1 MQYYVKTSLFY
12 RQELASLF
20 QVQEKLKTWINSKR
34 NVSSSCF
41 ITDDSHLKIVPPNV
55 AVFTE
60 DGLLYFSDNYYPEK
74 VTQNC
79 FDSFNCS
86 NDNQHVFQ
94 KSATFNK
101 HHSLIW
107 K

>member
-41 ITDDSHLKIVPPNV
+41 ITDDSYLKIVPPNV
-55 AVFTE
+55 VVFTE
-60 DGLLYFSDNYYPEK
+60 DGLLYFWDNYYPAK
-74 VTQNC
+74 VSQNC

-86 NDNQHVFQ
+86 NYNEHGFS
-94 KSATFNK
+94 KERNF
-101 HHSLIW
+101 
-107 K
+107 